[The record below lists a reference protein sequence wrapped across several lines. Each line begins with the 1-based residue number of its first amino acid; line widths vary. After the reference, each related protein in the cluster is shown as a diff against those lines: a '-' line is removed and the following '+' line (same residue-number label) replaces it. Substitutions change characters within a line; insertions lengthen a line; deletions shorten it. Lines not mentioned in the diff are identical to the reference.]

1 MGRNTRINLWK
12 ESDDQWAVLKNGD
25 ELLYEANE
33 VMQQLIDSVLN
44 DLQND
49 SFDELMNWL
58 EGSTTEE
65 LNIFIKYFKDDRLK
79 RCTEIV
85 LSNR

>member
-12 ESDDQWAVLKNGD
+12 ESDDQWAILKNGD

-33 VMQQLIDSVLN
+33 VMQQLIDSVLK

-65 LNIFIKYFKDDRLK
+65 LNTFIKYFKDDRLK

-85 LSNR
+85 LSKR

>member
-1 MGRNTRINLWK
+1 MKINIWK
-12 ESDDQWAVLKNGD
+12 DSNDMWATLRDGD
-25 ELLYEANE
+25 ELLYEVNE

-44 DLQND
+44 DLKND
-49 SFDELMNWL
+49 SFDELMDWL
-58 EGSTTEE
+58 EESTTEE

-79 RCTEIV
+79 RCTNIV

>member
-12 ESDDQWAVLKNGD
+12 ESDDQWAILKNGD

-33 VMQQLIDSVLN
+33 VVQQLIDSVLN

-49 SFDELMNWL
+49 SFDELINWL

-65 LNIFIKYFKDDRLK
+65 LNIFIKHFKDDRLK

-85 LSNR
+85 LSKR

>member
-1 MGRNTRINLWK
+1 MKINVWK
-12 ESDDQWAVLKNGD
+12 EEGDLWTTLKNGD

-33 VMQQLIDSVLN
+33 VMQQLIDSVLK

-49 SFDELMNWL
+49 SFDELMDWL
-58 EGSTTEE
+58 DGSTTEE

>member
-1 MGRNTRINLWK
+1 MKINVWK
-12 ESDDQWAVLKNGD
+12 EEGDLWTTLKNGD

-33 VMQQLIDSVLN
+33 VMQQLIDSVLK

-49 SFDELMNWL
+49 SFDELMDWL
-58 EGSTTEE
+58 DDSTTEE

>member
-1 MGRNTRINLWK
+1 MGRDNRINLWK
-12 ESDDQWAVLKNGD
+12 KEGDLWSTLKNGD

-33 VMQQLIDSVLN
+33 VMQQLIDSVLK

-49 SFDELMNWL
+49 SFDELMDWL
-58 EGSTTEE
+58 EESTTEE

-79 RCTEIV
+79 RCIEIV